1 MCSNKTV
8 PDTGFTLIKALSE
21 AGAYQHEVTA
31 ISIVETHISWVLLT
45 GPYAYKIKKPVNFG
59 FLDFSTLEKRRFFC
73 HEELRLNRRL
83 APELYLDVVPITG
96 NPDQPKMDGSGEAIE
111 YAVKMIQFPAGCT
124 LSERAE
130 RRQLCSDEID
140 QITGIIADFHETV
153 AKADKASP
161 YGGSECIKHWFVE
174 NFNHIRPLLVDD
186 KHKQQLQTIQTW
198 GNQEW
203 DSRAGLM
210 QLRKQQGYVRECHGD
225 LHLSNMT
232 LINSK
237 VTLFD
242 CIEFN
247 PKLRWIDVI
256 SEVAFLV
263 IDLLHFGYDC
273 YAYRLLNHYLQH
285 TGDYQGMALLRYYL
299 VYRAL
304 VCAKVSLLRRAQQ
317 LNDAAI
323 SGPASL
329 EYAAFANLAE
339 SFTRTGQGALI
350 ITHGYSGSG
359 KSTIASQLAEKIGA
373 LQIRSDI
380 ERKRLFGYRAQE
392 HTGSGLD
399 SGLYT
404 QEAGLKTYQHLAEC
418 AKAVIEAGFTAIID
432 AAFLKVWQREMFRQL
447 ATECNVKFLIVDFQA
462 SDEELSR
469 RLRLRQNDVSEATID
484 VLQHQQQSAQ
494 PLDVEEQADVITI
507 NTESDNALEILP
519 DYFDAYLQQLKKPQ
533 NQYKISGDFPEIS

>member
-1 MCSNKTV
+1 MDSNKTAL
-8 PDTGFTLIKALSE
+8 DTGFALIKALSE
-21 AGAYQHEVTA
+21 ASAYQHQVTG

-45 GPYAYKIKKPVNFG
+45 GQYAYKIKKPVNFG

-73 HEELRLNRRL
+73 YEELRLNRRL
-83 APELYLDVVPITG
+83 APDLYLDVMPITG
-96 NPDQPKMDGSGEAIE
+96 KPDQPIMGGAGEAIE
-111 YAVKMIQFPAGCT
+111 YAVKMIQFPAGCI

-130 RRQLCSDEID
+130 CGQLGSDEID

-153 AKADKASP
+153 EKASVASP
-161 YGGSECIKHWFVE
+161 YGDSECIRHWFVE
-174 NFNHIRPLLVDD
+174 NFNHIRPLLADD
-186 KHKQQLQTIQTW
+186 KRKQQLQTIQTW
-198 GNQEW
+198 GNHEW
-203 DSRAGLM
+203 NNRAGLM

-225 LHLSNMT
+225 LHLSNII
-232 LINSK
+232 LINGK

-263 IDLLHFGYDC
+263 IDLLHFDYDH

-285 TGDYQGMALLRYYL
+285 TGDYHGMALLRYYL

-304 VCAKVSLLRRAQQ
+304 VCAKVSLLRHAQQ
-317 LNDAAI
+317 PNDAAV
-323 SGPASL
+323 SDQASL
-329 EYAAFANLAE
+329 KYAAFVNLAE
-339 SFTRTGQGALI
+339 RFTKVGQIALI

-359 KSTIASQLAEKIGA
+359 KSTIAAQLAEKIGA

-392 HTGSGLD
+392 RTGSGLD

-404 QEAGLKTYQHLAEC
+404 QEAGLKTYLHLAEC
-418 AKAVIEAGFTAIID
+418 AKFVIDADFSAIID
-432 AAFLKVWQREMFRQL
+432 ATFLMAQQRDLFREL
-447 ATECNVKFLIVDFQA
+447 AAECGVKFLIIDFQA

-469 RLRLRQNDVSEATID
+469 RIKQRQNNASEATID
-484 VLQHQQQSAQ
+484 VLQHQLQSAQ
-494 PLDVEEQADVITI
+494 LLSAEEQNFVITI
-507 NTESDNALEILP
+507 NTESDNTLDMLLDNIKI
-519 DYFDAYLQQLKKPQ
+519 YI
-533 NQYKISGDFPEIS
+533 YKN